1 MINVP
6 FVQKLLLAK
15 MDTMTT
21 TVDDSNRFITADCAL
36 FSTGW
41 VDISGWTVNIYA
53 SEPLYAEQNY
63 NMFYY
68 LIIGWHKIPM
78 R

>member
-1 MINVP
+1 VITVP

-36 FSTGW
+36 FSTG
-41 VDISGWTVNIYA
+41 
-53 SEPLYAEQNY
+53 
-63 NMFYY
+63 
-68 LIIGWHKIPM
+68 
-78 R
+78 